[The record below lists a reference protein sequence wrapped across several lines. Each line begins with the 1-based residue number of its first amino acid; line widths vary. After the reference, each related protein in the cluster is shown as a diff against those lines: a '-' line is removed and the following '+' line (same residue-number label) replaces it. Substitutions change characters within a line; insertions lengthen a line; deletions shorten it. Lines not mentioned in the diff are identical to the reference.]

1 MPTPK
6 KSQQPKKTD
15 PIEMLQQVQV
25 QNEAK
30 KERVVRM
37 DTLVHDFDI
46 QYLFD
51 LNRDLRA
58 FYLKIGDEHI
68 LELLDQMT
76 GIMRELTEI
85 ITQVNAKKISLE
97 QGQKEIQEK
106 LVEVNEI
113 LQMMKN
119 WESIGC

>member
-1 MPTPK
+1 
-6 KSQQPKKTD
+6 
-15 PIEMLQQVQV
+15 MLQQVQV

-106 LVEVNEI
+106 LVEVKEI